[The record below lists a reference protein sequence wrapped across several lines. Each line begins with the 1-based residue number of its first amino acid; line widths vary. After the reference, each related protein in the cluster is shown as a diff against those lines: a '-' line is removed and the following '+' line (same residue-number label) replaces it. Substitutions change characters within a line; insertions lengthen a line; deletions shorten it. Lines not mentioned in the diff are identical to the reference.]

1 MGRIASA
8 CARNVSDKPKNSLID
23 VMVDA
28 SIAAPPSPEAEH
40 ERRMAIHDLLER
52 NSFALKEGKE
62 GPYRLALS
70 TAQGRLMFEIAN
82 EASEKISIIG
92 LSMTPFKALVKDYF
106 LICES
111 YYQAIRNATPA
122 QIETID
128 MARRGLH
135 NEGSELLK
143 ERLQGKIDLDFDTA
157 RRLFTLVCVLYWR
170 G

>member
-1 MGRIASA
+1 VSASP
-8 CARNVSDKPKNSLID
+8 RNRLIE
-23 VMVDA
+23 VTVDA

-52 NSFALKEGKE
+52 NSFALPQGRE
-62 GPYRLALS
+62 GPYRLRLS
-70 TAQGRLMFEIAN
+70 SAQGRLMFEIAN
-82 EASEKISIIG
+82 EGQEKISIIG
-92 LSMTPFKALVKDYF
+92 LSMTPFKAIVKDYF

-111 YYQAIRNATPA
+111 YYAAIKNQTPA

-143 ERLQGKIDLDFDTA
+143 ERLHGKIDLDFDTA

>member
-1 MGRIASA
+1 VNAAPR
-8 CARNVSDKPKNSLID
+8 KNRLID
-23 VMVDA
+23 VVLDA
-28 SIAAPPSPEAEH
+28 SIGRSPSPEADH
-40 ERRMAIHDLLER
+40 ERRMAVHDLLED
-52 NSFALKEGKE
+52 NTFALRDGHE
-62 GPYRLALS
+62 GPYKLQLS
-70 TAQGRLMFEIAN
+70 TADGRLLFEIFN
-82 EASEKISIIG
+82 DRQEKISIIG
-92 LSMTPFKALVKDYF
+92 LSMTPFKGIVKDYF

-111 YYQAIRNATPA
+111 YYQAIKLSTPT

-143 ERLQGKIDLDFDTA
+143 ERLTGKVDLDFDTA

>member
-1 MGRIASA
+1 MIEAE
-8 CARNVSDKPKNSLID
+8 KYSLIE
-23 VMVDA
+23 VTVDA

-52 NSFALKEGKE
+52 NSFALKEGRE

-70 TAQGRLMFEIAN
+70 TAQGRLMFDIAN
-82 EASEKISIIG
+82 GAREKIAIFG
-92 LSMTPFKALVKDYF
+92 LSMTPFKAIVKDYL

-111 YYQAIRNATPA
+111 YYQAIRNATPT

-135 NEGSELLK
+135 NEGSELMK
-143 ERLQGKIDLDFDTA
+143 ERLSGKIDLDFDTA
-157 RRLFTLVCVLYWR
+157 RRLFTLVTTLYWR